1 VSSIFWYYQTFLC
14 YISNCMVWLKRD
26 ALTVPVAR
34 SKSRLPPSPAVGPE
48 IAAPLGP
55 HPTLETGTTRSLEV
69 LSRIRKLVEDGR
81 FPPGSRMPAERKLA
95 EQLNVGRPMVREA
108 IKVLTT
114 LGMLESRGGSGT
126 YVKSVKSVQS
136 LDPFTCGL
144 LAQSKLDF
152 GVLHLLEV
160 QKIIEPHAAWLAATR
175 AGERELA
182 DIESARQRLE
192 MHDRDWKLTARLD
205 MEFHRAVL
213 RGAQNPLLD
222 VIHDFVMERFLASQA
237 ATVRFTPAVERLR
250 SDHRLIAEAILRRQ
264 ADEAEQ
270 AMRNHWN
277 AATQDFI
284 LGMRAVR

>member
-1 VSSIFWYYQTFLC
+1 
-14 YISNCMVWLKRD
+14 MVWLKRD
-26 ALTVPVAR
+26 SLMVPLAR
-34 SKSRLPPSPAVGPE
+34 LRSEAPTSAAADGVTAATASLRPAMD
-48 IAAPLGP
+48 
-55 HPTLETGTTRSLEV
+55 TGTSRGSEV
-69 LSRIRKLVEDGR
+69 LSRIRKLIEDGY
-81 FPPGSRMPAERKLA
+81 FPPGSKLAAERKLA

-126 YVKSVKSVQS
+126 YVKSVQPR
-136 LDPFTCGL
+136 DPFTASL
-144 LAQSKLDF
+144 VAESRPDF

-182 DIESARQRLE
+182 DIENARQRLE

-205 MEFHRAVL
+205 MEFHKAVL
-213 RGAQNPLLD
+213 RGAQNPLLET
-222 VIHDFVMERFLASQA
+222 IHGFVVERFLASQA
-237 ATVRFTPAVERLR
+237 AAVRFTPDLERLR
-250 SDHRLIAEAILRRQ
+250 NDHRLIAEAILCRQ
-264 ADEAEQ
+264 ADAAEL

-284 LGMRAVR
+284 LRMQAVR

>member
-1 VSSIFWYYQTFLC
+1 MLYLD
-14 YISNCMVWLKRD
+14 CMVWLKRD
-26 ALTVPVAR
+26 SLTVPVAR
-34 SKSRLPPSPAVGPE
+34 LKSGLPASPALDRE
-48 IAAPLGP
+48 IAALLSSP
-55 HPTLETGTTRSLEV
+55 PTLDTGTTRSSEV
-69 LSRIRKLVEDGR
+69 LSRIRKLIEDGR
-81 FPPGSRMPAERKLA
+81 FPPGSKLAAERKLA

-126 YVKSVKSVQS
+126 YVKSVQP
-136 LDPFTCGL
+136 LDRFTSSRL
-144 LAQSKLDF
+144 PESKPDF

-222 VIHDFVMERFLASQA
+222 VVHDFVVERFLASQA
-237 ATVRFTPAVERLR
+237 ATVRFTPALERLR
-250 SDHRLIAEAILRRQ
+250 SDHRLIAEAILRRE

-277 AATQDFI
+277 AATQNFI
-284 LGMRAVR
+284 LGMQAVR